1 MMNILHQFGFDLK
14 LFIGQVVNFLILA
27 YIFKR
32 FLYKPILN
40 VFKEREEKIKTGL
53 ENAEKAREALDRAKL
68 DREAML
74 KETKT
79 EAGVIIENTKK
90 LAEELRQEFAA
101 KSKAESEKIV
111 SDARAQAQAELVK
124 VEKEV
129 KNMSLDL
136 SQKLLNEVVA
146 KLFTEEEK
154 QKILGRALENI
165 KKESDKL

>member
-1 MMNILHQFGFDLK
+1 MEILHQFGFDLK
-14 LFIGQVVNFLILA
+14 LFIAQIVNFLILA

-40 VFKEREEKIKTGL
+40 IFKEREEKIKAGL
-53 ENAEKAREALDRAKL
+53 ENAEKAKEALDNAKL

-74 KETKT
+74 RETKT
-79 EAGVIIENTKK
+79 EANAIIENTKK
-90 LAEELRQEFAA
+90 MAEDMRQEFAA
-101 KSKAESEKIV
+101 KSKAESERIV
-111 SDARAQAQAELVK
+111 AEAKVQAQSEMKK

-136 SQKLLNEVVA
+136 SQKLLNEVIG

-154 QKILGRALENI
+154 QKILSRAV
-165 KKESDKL
+165 ESIHKDADKL